1 MFSPSFRPGLC
12 WFAEHC
18 RNTQVRQWLYGT
30 QYMTGTHHLLL
41 GLRGFTEPLHLCFNV
56 ILGQPFNFIQINI
69 LFPPKKSSAKSFIY
83 LLTWQTRTH
92 SMARHR
98 KSSRSLRN
106 LMVIGPLTPT
116 QGDQFER
123 RLIFFS
129 VSWSTDHPLNLICHI
144 TMFRKLNF
152 WPLSKARRDRDPKIC
167 AGACAIHVSNSHTK
181 SGWISEKK
189 NFWPQ
194 PPTVP
199 PSPTPGHDPGG
210 QMKIPSDVLYK
221 FHLWEDTQS
230 LV

>member
-1 MFSPSFRPGLC
+1 MTKLINLYQSAAYGTFGTLLRPTIFRLVYPYLDQSCTRISQQGNDMFSPSFRPGLC

-92 SMARHR
+92 SMAPHR

-116 QGDQFER
+116 QGDQFEC

-152 WPLSKARRDRDPKIC
+152 
-167 AGACAIHVSNSHTK
+167 
-181 SGWISEKK
+181 
-189 NFWPQ
+189 
-194 PPTVP
+194 
-199 PSPTPGHDPGG
+199 
-210 QMKIPSDVLYK
+210 
-221 FHLWEDTQS
+221 
-230 LV
+230 